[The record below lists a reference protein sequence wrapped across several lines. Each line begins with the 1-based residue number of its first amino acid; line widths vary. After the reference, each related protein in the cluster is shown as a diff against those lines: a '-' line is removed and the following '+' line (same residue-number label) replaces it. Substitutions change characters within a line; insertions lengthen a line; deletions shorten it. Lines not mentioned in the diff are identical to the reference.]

1 MRPLSCSPFP
11 PRLKWTRFFDTLWRN
26 FEELAD
32 IHRQGPS
39 KPVEEIYRR
48 VEPATLDIAD
58 RGSIDVSI
66 DGKMLLANSALG
78 ASLPKIPSN
87 ASASIHGAQSTKL
100 PLPIPSDIH
109 HIFQRFFGGGRMNWS
124 KISTLALFLWLGA
137 LDSLGQEISGPINL
151 GLDPGIAQSEE
162 PRILVPLEEVHDQNF
177 VPSQSKDGKLAVS
190 SPTISDIEGWWGIEG
205 SNACNSGD
213 PEDPWRVALGQMSVT
228 ERGVEFG
235 DGQMQYRT
243 YDAGCDIH
251 DVTERGDSFKAVGV
265 CHEED
270 GSQRI
275 GRITLMPVG
284 GDRLAIISPI
294 GDIVLERCN
303 PEMTAVQTASPK
315 PETVNSTP
323 QTSAAEITLDM
334 PDGRYVVRPKPVDVL
349 VPEPKTDAHRS
360 AIVSV
365 YADYCDPTFT
375 ALAASPDEGF
385 RQKYTQ
391 QLLTLYSGDCT
402 QFHNQQVLPVTMVD
416 YVAALTDLPDGAAGL
431 DMPAAHSIG
440 FWLFMTNDEEFRRCP
455 VAEKLAEARVSMGQF
470 AEVLLQHARQ
480 GDIDQLATGYSQG
493 VEAWHKLK
501 SQLGAFACGAP
512 FMEAVPGHLLL
523 RSSMVTRTRD

>member
-1 MRPLSCSPFP
+1 MRPLACSPFP
-11 PRLKWTRFFDTLWRN
+11 PRLKWTRFFTTLGRN

-39 KPVEEIYRR
+39 EPVEEIYRR
-48 VEPATLDIAD
+48 VKLPAFNVAD
-58 RGSIDVSI
+58 RGPINISI
-66 DGKMLLANSALG
+66 DGKMLLADAALG
-78 ASLPKIPSN
+78 AGLPKVPSN

-100 PLPIPSDIH
+100 LLPIPSDIH
-109 HIFQRFFGGGRMNWS
+109 HTFDRSGGGETMRLAKAAILTFLM
-124 KISTLALFLWLGA
+124 TLAA
-137 LDSLGQEISGPINL
+137 LPAAGQEIVRPIPLIADSDTEQSGPPTTHERFEEFYTPDAIPSPSIN
-151 GLDPGIAQSEE
+151 GDATDASNVIPG
-162 PRILVPLEEVHDQNF
+162 
-177 VPSQSKDGKLAVS
+177 
-190 SPTISDIEGWWGIEG
+190 IEGWWSIAGQGFCETL
-205 SNACNSGD
+205 D
-213 PEDPWRVALGQMSVT
+213 LEDPWHVAIGQLTIT
-228 ERGVEFG
+228 ENGIEFG
-235 DGQMQYRT
+235 VGQMQFRAI
-243 YDAGCDIH
+243 DGGCDLH
-251 DVTERGDSFKAVGV
+251 DVTERSGSFEAMGV
-265 CHEED
+265 CQE
-270 GSQRI
+270 GGGQRV
-275 GRITLMPVG
+275 GRVTLMPIAR
-284 GDRLAIISPI
+284 DRLAIVSPI
-294 GDIVLERCN
+294 GDVVLERCDI
-303 PEMTAVQTASPK
+303 EMTAVEADSPE
-315 PETVNSTP
+315 PETLKSTP
-323 QTSAAEITLDM
+323 QTSTAEITLDM
-334 PDGRYVVRPKPVDVL
+334 PDGRYVVRPKPVDV
-349 VPEPKTDAHRS
+349 VVAEPKTDAHRS